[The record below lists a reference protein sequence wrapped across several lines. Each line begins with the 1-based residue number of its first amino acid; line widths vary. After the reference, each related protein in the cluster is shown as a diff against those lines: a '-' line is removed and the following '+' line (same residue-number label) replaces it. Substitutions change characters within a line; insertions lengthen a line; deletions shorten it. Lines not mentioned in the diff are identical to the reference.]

1 MRRFYQEGWQGIPF
15 SVFTEMSF
23 FHLADARFYSSFYE
37 VLFSRYGSWAEL
49 PEAWRDNKTRDALWL
64 QGVIEKL
71 KNSREGEIEP
81 FRVLSIG
88 AGVGF
93 MEKLLVEALPDVE
106 FHVNEPSTV
115 GMKWLRDF
123 IPPERIYI
131 GQPPACLPADMK
143 WNLIYLSAVDYS
155 ISQWDMRKLLEE
167 LRSQL
172 TDGGMLVNISSSL
185 LEEYSFIGGLVN
197 SMKIVIRMFLH
208 YLAIR
213 RQQFWGWR
221 RTRKEYQQLFKI
233 SGFTDIKDGFL
244 DDGFDNFWIS
254 GVK

>member
-15 SVFTEMSF
+15 SVFSDMSF
-23 FHLADARFYSSFYE
+23 FKLADARFYSSFYE
-37 VLFSRYGSWAEL
+37 VLFSRYDSWADL
-49 PEAWRDNKTRDALWL
+49 PDDWRDNKTRDALWL
-64 QGVIEKL
+64 QTEIEKL
-71 KNSREGEIEP
+71 KNSRDDWKEP

-123 IPPERIYI
+123 IPVDRIYI
-131 GQPPACLPADMK
+131 GTPPACLPADVK
-143 WNLIYLSAVDYS
+143 WNLIYLSAVDYC
-155 ISQWDMRKLLEE
+155 IPQRELRKLLEE

-172 TDGGMLVNISSSL
+172 VEEGMLINISSSL
-185 LEEYSFIGGLVN
+185 LEEYSFVGALVN

-208 YLAIR
+208 YLTIR

-221 RTRKEYQQLFKI
+221 RTRKEYQHLFKI
-233 SGFTDIKDGFL
+233 SGFSDIKDGFL
-244 DDGFDNFWIS
+244 CDGFDNYWIS
-254 GVK
+254 GIK